1 MTEEELLE
9 LAGKEGFSAALLP
22 TEQIPVD
29 PKFRVYCEEN
39 RCGRYNANYSCPP
52 DCGTPEE
59 MHQRILSEPYALIVA
74 SQWEIDGYGDKAG
87 IQHAKEHH
95 NAGVRRLLDAM
106 RRAGFQGFAVGYNGC
121 QLCSPCKRVSHEP
134 CPFPEKRISCM
145 SAYCVNVTELSKKC
159 GLEFDWADTQLH
171 LFGMIAFHRT

>member
-59 MHQRILSEPYALIVA
+59 MHQRILSEPDALIIA
-74 SQWEIDGYGDKAG
+74 SQWKIDGYGDKAG
-87 IQHAKEHH
+87 IQCAKEHH

-106 RRAGFQGFAVGYNGC
+106 GRAGFQGFAVGYNEC
-121 QLCSPCKRVSHEP
+121 QLCSPCKRVNHGP
-134 CPFPEKRISCM
+134 CPFPDKRISCM
-145 SAYCVNVTELSKKC
+145 SAYCVDVTELSKKC
-159 GLEFDWADTQLH
+159 GLEFDWADTRLH

>member
-59 MHQRILSEPYALIVA
+59 MHQRILSEPDALIIA

-87 IQHAKEHH
+87 IQRAKEHH

-134 CPFPEKRISCM
+134 CPFPDKRISCM
-145 SAYCVNVTELSKKC
+145 SAYCVDVTELSKKC
-159 GLEFDWADTQLH
+159 GLEFDWADTRLH